1 MANPNI
7 DRRQFLQ
14 TSALG
19 AVGFAAGLDV
29 AAAKETKPTS
39 ETLVAHFYSTLGEDQ
54 KATMHFDFDDPLR
67 SRVENNWHITPARI
81 GQFFNREQQ
90 ALIQDIFF
98 GMHNPKFHKPLAQ
111 HLRDDAGG
119 LEGYSVALFGEPGT
133 GKFEFVVT
141 GRHMTARCDGDSVDG
156 AAFGGPIFYG
166 HEGDRFVELPTHPGN
181 VYWFQALRANE
192 VFQALDGKQRETAL
206 RDRLR
211 RETGTSTV
219 ALRANPDDIPGLPV
233 ADMSRDQ
240 RDLVD
245 KVLED
250 LLLPFREADRNEAMK
265 LIHETGGVESLKM
278 SFSESQDTGNDG
290 VWDVWELE
298 SPNMV
303 WHFRGAPHV
312 HTYVN
317 IQREAGWQ
325 PPDSLGGG
333 RGSGRMGRRR
343 GRFGRG

>member
-1 MANPNI
+1 M
-7 DRRQFLQ
+7 DRREFLQ
-14 TSALG
+14 TAAFG
-19 AVGFAAGLDV
+19 AAGLAV
-29 AAAKETKPTS
+29 GEAKESKPTS
-39 ETLVAHFYSTLGEDQ
+39 ETLVAQLYSTLSDDQ
-54 KATMHFDFDDPLR
+54 KSTMHFDFDDPLR

-81 GQFFNREQQ
+81 GQFFNRDQQ

-98 GMHNPKFHKPLAQ
+98 GMHNPEFHKPLAQ

-192 VFQALDGKQRETAL
+192 VFQALDGKQRAVAL

-219 ALRANPDDIPGLPV
+219 ALHLNPDEIAGLPV

-240 RDLVD
+240 RELVD
-245 KVLED
+245 NVLAD

-265 LIHETGGVESLKM
+265 LIRETGGVESLKM
-278 SFSESQDTGNDG
+278 SFSKSQDTGNDG
-290 VWDVWELE
+290 VWEVWELE

-312 HTYVN
+312 HAYVN
-317 IQREAGWQ
+317 IQRVAGWQ

-333 RGSGRMGRRR
+333 RGTGRMGRRR
-343 GRFGRG
+343 GGFGRG

>member
-1 MANPNI
+1 MH
-7 DRRQFLQ
+7 RREFLQ
-14 TSALG
+14 TAAFG
-19 AVGFAAGLDV
+19 ATAFAVGEASQS
-29 AAAKETKPTS
+29 KPTS
-39 ETLVAHFYSTLGEDQ
+39 ETLVAQFYSTLSDDQ
-54 KATMHFDFDDPLR
+54 KTTMHFDFDDPLR

-81 GQFFNREQQ
+81 GQFFNRDQQ

-98 GMHNPKFHKPLAQ
+98 GMHNPEFHKPLAR

-192 VFQALDGKQRETAL
+192 VFQALDGKQRAVAL

-219 ALRANPDDIPGLPV
+219 ALHLNPDEIAGLPV

-240 RDLVD
+240 RELVD
-245 KVLED
+245 NVLAD
-250 LLLPFREADRNEAMK
+250 LLLPFREADRNEAMN
-265 LIHETGGVESLKM
+265 LIRETGGVESLKM
-278 SFSESQDTGNDG
+278 SFSASQDTGNDG

-333 RGSGRMGRRR
+333 RGTGRMGRRR
-343 GRFGRG
+343 GGSSRG

>member
-1 MANPNI
+1 MN
-7 DRRQFLQ
+7 DRNMRRRRFLR

-19 AVGFAAGLDV
+19 AAGFAVGS
-29 AAAKETKPTS
+29 AKQSESAP
-39 ETLVAHFYSTLGEDQ
+39 ETLVAQFYTTLSEDQ
-54 KATMHFDFDDPLR
+54 KRVMHFDFDDPLR
-67 SRVENNWHITPARI
+67 SRVDNNWHISSARI
-81 GQFFNREQQ
+81 GQFFNRDQQ

-98 GMHNPKFHKPLAQ
+98 GMHNPEFHKPLAQ
-111 HLRDDAGG
+111 RLHDDAGG
-119 LEGYSVALFGEPGT
+119 LEGYSVGLFGDPGS

-141 GRHMTARCDGDSVDG
+141 GRHMTVRCDGDSVDG

-166 HEGDRFVELPTHPGN
+166 HEGQRFYELPTHPDN

-192 VFQALDGKQRETAL
+192 VFQALDGKQREVAL
-206 RDRLR
+206 RSRLR
-211 RETGTSTV
+211 REKGTGTV
-219 ALRANPDDIPGLPV
+219 ALRADANEIPGLPV

-240 RDLVD
+240 RELVD

-250 LLLPFREADRNEAMK
+250 LLLPFREQDRMEAMK
-265 LIHETGGVESLKM
+265 LIRETGGVEGLRM
-278 SFSESQDTGNDG
+278 SFSTRQDLGNDG

-325 PPDSLGGG
+325 PPETSGG
-333 RGSGRMGRRR
+333 RDGFRRR
-343 GRFGRG
+343 GRFHRG

>member
-1 MANPNI
+1 MTDRNI
-7 DRRQFLQ
+7 DRRQFLRA
-14 TSALG
+14 SALG
-19 AVGFAAGLDV
+19 AAGLAAGS
-29 AAAKETKPTS
+29 AKQTETLS
-39 ETLVAHFYSTLGEDQ
+39 ETLVAQLYATLSEDQ
-54 KATMHFDFDDPLR
+54 KRVMHFDFDDPLR
-67 SRVENNWHITPARI
+67 SRVENNWHVSSARI
-81 GQFFNREQQ
+81 GRFFNRDQQ

-98 GMHNPKFHKPLAQ
+98 GMHNPEFHKPLAQ

-119 LEGYSVALFGEPGT
+119 LEGYSVGLFGEPGS

-166 HEGDRFVELPTHPGN
+166 HEGDRFYELPTHPDN

-211 RETGTSTV
+211 RETGTGTV
-219 ALRANPDDIPGLPV
+219 ALRADAERIPGLPV

-240 RDLVD
+240 RGLVD

-250 LLLPFREADRNEAMK
+250 LLLPFREQDRLEAMR
-265 LIHETGGVESLKM
+265 LIRETGGVESLKM
-278 SFSESQDTGNDG
+278 SFSAAQDLGNDG

-325 PPDSLGGG
+325 PPGSSAGRGGMRGQGGG
-333 RGSGRMGRRR
+333 FGRR
-343 GRFGRG
+343 GRGRRG